1 MVSSFPGLYWP
12 VSIITLG
19 AAIVPLFS
27 SVESISSLDITFTI
41 SVPVSVAYISLA
53 ISI

>member
-1 MVSSFPGLYWP
+1 VVSPFPGLYWSVP
-12 VSIITLG
+12 IITFR

-27 SVESISSLDITFTI
+27 PIKSISSLGMFAV